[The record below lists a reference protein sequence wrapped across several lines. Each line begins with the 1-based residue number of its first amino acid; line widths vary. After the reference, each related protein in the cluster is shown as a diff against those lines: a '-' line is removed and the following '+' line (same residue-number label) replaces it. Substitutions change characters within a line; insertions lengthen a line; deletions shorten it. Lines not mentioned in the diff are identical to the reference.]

1 MKSAALLS
9 FGSSGLLAVLAWALL
24 NIPFLTAFAGLLAL
38 GHLGL
43 HYSSASPVPPS
54 FKAITMTRNV
64 NSVEVKP
71 GLAIQIEAG
80 WKETQTDVAALGVDE
95 ESQHKDEC
103 RKSDADVQTLRV
115 LYAHSEM
122 QTPVKSFL
130 DSPAQ
135 HSLTFADISL
145 QATPSLLHQD
155 TQYDPPQRPRNVQL
169 QTYFESVHR
178 AVQVV
183 SETAEKLVMT
193 ELELGFE
200 AVPGVDIQGKEDY
213 MEFEN
218 EERGE
223 QEVAALAPE
232 EAGEGSEELA
242 GMGRTEM
249 ERILREIQVE
259 AVPAAEEK
267 PVVVEEIDDVAKMA
281 YLNPIIQTHG
291 KLLNS
296 LLLSSTA
303 AMSDRLSCC
312 FYLCL
317 SPSEFDQFFGV
328 LPYDARTIDV
338 YPIYPRDQA
347 RDEGTL
353 STWLL
358 CSYMSDYIV
367 IVLDIGQSPELQYSE
382 NLYRLFKAL
391 QRLKKQVFVFHVVR
405 KGFGFRESERKFNE
419 MTEMWGRG
427 EAGVTH
433 FEMGTGL
440 GGNVDLI
447 QHIREQMEDQGE
459 ARSFEERYK
468 AALEATVN
476 ELYIIK
482 NSKDKELPVEESDV
496 DLSPLREGFLAS
508 ITLEAT
514 WKCSIREQY
523 TKIVPETQVL
533 ISPLQYH
540 LDEKLSCQVRISAL
554 SQAENCVMRCAV
566 FSNLPDITFRQ
577 LNVISSFMVTY
588 ERKSVL
594 ILPFLLPTFKSSSNH
609 LNSPAFDSLFTGQL
623 MRILCNCLILNLH
636 YDAKGELIEPE
647 DHFATLSAIVR
658 AHYREFEMRGTKK
671 PLLVIHNLQQDGNSE
686 ELYEGFKGCLKKCTK
701 LMNKWRHARGLSRV
715 RTHKHVSEGY
725 YAFDEEGQVIH
736 RLVVAK
742 PPNIGWVLYNSILFK
757 IMYDA
762 VVNDRRAP
770 LTVDLGV
777 ALSET
782 IDHLVEIRDEE
793 VLHPAPDHSE
803 VHPARSP
810 ITESSV
816 FDYTIPLQPSWTLSL
831 LGELPGEEVSMSAE
845 IL

>member
-9 FGSSGLLAVLAWALL
+9 FGSSGLLAVLAWTLL
-24 NIPFLTAFAGLLAL
+24 NVPFLTVFAALLTL
-38 GHLGL
+38 SHLGL
-43 HYSSASPVPPS
+43 HYCSSSPSTPR
-54 FKAITMTRNV
+54 FKEITLARNV
-64 NSVEVKP
+64 SSVEVKP
-71 GLAIQIEAG
+71 ELVIRREPD
-80 WKETQTDVAALGVDE
+80 WKETQTEVEALEVVE
-95 ESQHKDEC
+95 EPQHKAEIA
-103 RKSDADVQTLRV
+103 KNDADVQTLSV
-115 LYAHSEM
+115 LYVHSEM
-122 QTPVKSFL
+122 QTPVKSFA

-135 HSLTFADISL
+135 HLLTFADISL
-145 QATPSLLHQD
+145 QVTPSLLHQD
-155 TQYDPPQRPRNVQL
+155 TQYEPPQRPRNVQL

-178 AVQVV
+178 YVQVV

-193 ELELGFE
+193 EQELGFE
-200 AVPGVDIQGKEDY
+200 AVPGVNIQGKEDY

-218 EERGE
+218 EERVE

-232 EAGEGSEELA
+232 EAGEGSEELV
-242 GMGRTEM
+242 GMSRTEM
-249 ERILREIQVE
+249 ERILREIQAE
-259 AVPAAEEK
+259 AVPAEAK
-267 PVVVEEIDDVAKMA
+267 PAVEERDDVAKMA

-303 AMSDRLSCC
+303 AMTDRLSCC

-317 SPSEFDQFFGV
+317 SPSDLDQFFGV
-328 LPYDARTIDV
+328 LPYDAHTIDI
-338 YPIYPRDQA
+338 YPIYPREQA
-347 RDEGTL
+347 REDGTL

-358 CSYMSDYIV
+358 CSYMSDYMV
-367 IVLDIGQSPELQYSE
+367 IILDIGQSPELQYSE

-391 QRLKKQVFVFHVVR
+391 QRMKKQVFVFHVVR

-440 GGNVDLI
+440 GGNVEII
-447 QHIREQMEDQGE
+447 QQIREQMEDQGE
-459 ARSFEERYK
+459 TRSFEERYK

-476 ELYIIK
+476 ELYVIK

-508 ITLEAT
+508 VTLEPT

-566 FSNLPDITFRQ
+566 FSNLPEITFRQ
-577 LNVISSFMVTY
+577 LNVISSFMVNY
-588 ERKSVL
+588 ERKSAL
-594 ILPFLLPTFKSSSNH
+594 ILPFLLPTFKSPSNP

-623 MRILCNCLILNLH
+623 MRLLCNCLILNLH
-636 YDAKGELIEPE
+636 YDAKGELIEPD
-647 DHFATLSAIVR
+647 DHFVTLSTIIQ
-658 AHYREFEMRGTKK
+658 AHYHEFELRGTKK
-671 PLLVIHNLQQDGNSE
+671 PLLVIHNLQQDGNSD

-701 LMNKWRHARGLSRV
+701 LMNKWRRVRGLSRV
-715 RTHKHVSEGY
+715 RTHKHVSEGF

-770 LTVDLGV
+770 LTVDLGI
-777 ALSET
+777 ALRET
-782 IDHLVEIRDEE
+782 IDHLVEIRDED

-803 VHPARSP
+803 GHPSHSP